1 MGYFVHESVVSERFL
16 KNNNKRLMEQFMQ
29 EHSEIMSTNFS
40 GEESVTQRF
49 YSHIDFIAEK

>member
-1 MGYFVHESVVSERFL
+1 
-16 KNNNKRLMEQFMQ
+16 MQ